1 MTAKT
6 TKSVLFTLD
15 DEEKEILRNAFEVID
30 LVRKEFIT
38 SKMTDNIK
46 IAVDSL
52 DLMTRLINTEP
63 FNE

>member
-1 MTAKT
+1 MTTKT

-15 DEEKEILRNAFEVID
+15 DEEKEILRNAYEVID
-30 LVRKEFIT
+30 LVRKKFIT

-46 IAVDSL
+46 IATDSL
-52 DLMTRLINTEP
+52 DLMTRLINTEL